1 MKKCVFLNSSRIDFD
16 RSLDFSPI
24 EKVSVV
30 TYHGESSPEEIPRR
44 VEGQQVVITKEIQ
57 LAGEMIGRFPDS
69 VELICE
75 AGTGYNNIDTL
86 AARKR
91 GIAVCNIPNYSTEAV
106 AHLVITFLLNWSAS
120 LGEQQAMVRR
130 KDFDNFTRS
139 PKVRMFELTG
149 KTIGL
154 IGGSGAIGFEVAKI
168 ARALGMKVLINCRTP
183 REWEDPE
190 VRWAALDDLLR
201 QSDAISI
208 HCPLTA
214 ETRHLI
220 DSEKLRLMKPSAFLI
235 NTARG
240 PIVKEDDL
248 IEALGKGVIAGA
260 GLDVQDPEPPDPE
273 NPLFSMEN
281 VIMTPHMGWKRLE
294 TRQRLIDILGGNI
307 AAHIKGEAINVVN

>member
-1 MKKCVFLNSSRIDFD
+1 
-16 RSLDFSPI
+16 
-24 EKVSVV
+24 
-30 TYHGESSPEEIPRR
+30 
-44 VEGQQVVITKEIQ
+44 
-57 LAGEMIGRFPDS
+57 
-69 VELICE
+69 
-75 AGTGYNNIDTL
+75 
-86 AARKR
+86 
-91 GIAVCNIPNYSTEAV
+91 
-106 AHLVITFLLNWSAS
+106 
-120 LGEQQAMVRR
+120 
-130 KDFDNFTRS
+130 
-139 PKVRMFELTG
+139 MFELTG

-168 ARALGMKVLINCRTP
+168 ARALGMNVLINCRTP
-183 REWEDPE
+183 REWEEPE

-214 ETRHLI
+214 ETKHLI
-220 DSEKLRLMKPSAFLI
+220 DSEKLKLMKPSAFLI

-248 IEALGKGVIAGA
+248 IEALQKGVIAGA

-307 AAHIKGEAINVVN
+307 AAHIMGKAINVVN